1 MVTDSERPEA
11 GTEPAAEPGEDAAAV
26 DEDDTPEYRAG
37 AAGARP
43 RLYCSDEYR
52 ILGGVAV
59 GIAECF
65 DTDPA
70 IVRLLWVLA
79 TAMGGAGALGYLVL
93 WIVIPPYSWLYNDAP
108 DRKRAGAHR
117 PGALLVLPRASR
129 ELDAGNFWE
138 LNQSHGQ
145 L

>member
-1 MVTDSERPEA
+1 MAIDSERPEA
-11 GTEPAAEPGEDAAAV
+11 GAEPAAEPGEDAAAV

-43 RLYCSDEYR
+43 RLYRSDEYR

-59 GIAECF
+59 GIAEYF
-65 DTDPA
+65 GTDPA
-70 IVRLLWVLA
+70 IVHLLWVLA

-93 WIVIPPYSWLYNDAP
+93 WSVIPPYSWLYGNVP

-117 PGALLVLPRASR
+117 PGALLVLPRAGR
-129 ELDAGNFWE
+129 ELYAGNFW
-138 LNQSHGQ
+138 G
-145 L
+145 